1 MQYGKL
7 VEMWKHWRL
16 SSAKSCSCITNTC
29 FTLCVSLF
37 IYLFLFIFFFF
48 PLYTC
53 LILLQWSFGRL
64 ITHWVSGGSLQKGA

>member
-48 PLYTC
+48 SALY
-53 LILLQWSFGRL
+53 LFDFIAMVVWAFDY
-64 ITHWVSGGSLQKGA
+64 SLGFRR

>member
-37 IYLFLFIFFFF
+37 IYLFLIIFFSA
-48 PLYTC
+48 LY
-53 LILLQWSFGRL
+53 LFDLLQWSFGRL